1 MRFVQTIRVRADD
14 PSALEE
20 LNARWHESEFGVAP
34 GYLGSRILADRD
46 RPGEYLIEVDFE
58 SADEAALNNGRPAT
72 EQWGAK
78 LAAETVGDAEF
89 ANYDEILNVG

>member
-14 PSALEE
+14 ASVLEE
-20 LNARWHESEFGVAP
+20 LNAGWHESEFGAAP

-58 SADEAALNNGRPAT
+58 SADQAARNNGREAT

-78 LAAETVGDAEF
+78 LAAATVGDAEF
-89 ANYDEILNVG
+89 SNYDQIFSVG